1 MHTLFVIIIKRLG
14 KVCIYMDKQ
23 HNISEYISN
32 LTFKK
37 KFFRGLNPDHVY
49 EVVCE
54 ISSMYNA
61 LLSDAYTENEQL
73 KSLVEELG
81 GSWPLEE
88 ISEEEKQRRRNL
100 DILFSGD
107 EDEHTLTENE
117 LRKFKRVELLEL
129 LLAQAKRNDKQKEQ
143 MKELAQDYEKEIQ
156 RQEKELQLMKEKLD
170 NKKIIIDKAGT
181 LAEASLQLNGVFEA
195 AQHAA
200 QQYLDNLQDLYEREE
215 ANTVVKEQQSADRCA
230 AMEQA
235 TKERCELMKEEA
247 LQLCTKMEED
257 ARFRCEEREKES
269 EERCSALD
277 QKAKADVEKRW
288 DDLSTRLEDFYR
300 AHQGLR
306 ELLTVN
312 GEIQR

>member
-1 MHTLFVIIIKRLG
+1 
-14 KVCIYMDKQ
+14 MD
-23 HNISEYISN
+23 
-32 LTFKK
+32 
-37 KFFRGLNPDHVY
+37 R
-49 EVVCE
+49 
-54 ISSMYNA
+54 A
-61 LLSDAYTENEQL
+61 
-73 KSLVEELG
+73 
-81 GSWPLEE
+81 GS
-88 ISEEEKQRRRNL
+88 I
-100 DILFSGD
+100 
-107 EDEHTLTENE
+107 
-117 LRKFKRVELLEL
+117 
-129 LLAQAKRNDKQKEQ
+129 
-143 MKELAQDYEKEIQ
+143 
-156 RQEKELQLMKEKLD
+156 
-170 NKKIIIDKAGT
+170 
-181 LAEASLQLNGVFEA
+181 AEAALQLNGVFEA

>member
-1 MHTLFVIIIKRLG
+1 
-14 KVCIYMDKQ
+14 MDKQ
-23 HNISEYISN
+23 HNISEYISS

-61 LLSDAYTENEQL
+61 LLSDAYAENEQL
-73 KSLVEELG
+73 KSQVEELG

-107 EDEHTLTENE
+107 GDEQTLAESD
-117 LRKFKRVELLEL
+117 LRKLKRVELLEL
-129 LLAQAKRNDKQKEQ
+129 LLAQAKRNEKQKEQ

-156 RQEKELQLMKEKLD
+156 RQEKELQITKEKLD

-195 AQHAA
+195 AQNAA
-200 QQYLDNLQDLYEREE
+200 QQYLDNLQDLYDREA

-235 TKERCELMKEEA
+235 TKERCELMKEETRIA
-247 LQLCTKMEED
+247 
-257 ARFRCEEREKES
+257 CETREKES
-269 EERCSALD
+269 EERCNALD
-277 QKAKADVEKRW
+277 QKAKMDVEKRW
-288 DDLSTRLEDFYR
+288 DDLSTRLEEFYR

-306 ELLTVN
+306 ELLTAN